1 MIMMRTI
8 KDKLLE
14 INQGETWN
22 SNKVEKTEKFVEEF
36 AISYGEWL
44 FDHYNIISCYNR
56 KELLEI
62 YIKTL

>member
-22 SNKVEKTEKFVEEF
+22 SDKVEKTEKFVEEF
-36 AISYGEWL
+36 AIGYGEWL